1 MCYASIINVLRN
13 HSSNAKRKWRKASY
27 THIHVVCADEEVV
40 LNLNGEVLEGSL
52 KSSKMKLVQAW
63 IELHKEEL
71 EANWKLLSEGERS
84 FQIEP
89 LR

>member
-1 MCYASIINVLRN
+1 MPVLSMFYGIIVRMQKENEEK
-13 HSSNAKRKWRKASY
+13 HH
-27 THIHVVCADEEVV
+27 TPHIHVVCADEEVV
-40 LNLNGEVLEGSL
+40 LDLSGNILEGSL

>member
-1 MCYASIINVLRN
+1 MPVLSMFYGIIVRMQKENGGRHHVP
-13 HSSNAKRKWRKASY
+13 
-27 THIHVVCADEEVV
+27 HIHVVCAEEEVV
-40 LNLNGEVLEGSL
+40 LDLNGEILEGSL

-63 IELHKEEL
+63 IEIHKEEL
-71 EANWKLLSEGERS
+71 VANWKLLSEGERF

>member
-1 MCYASIINVLRN
+1 MPVLSMFYGIIIRMQKENGGKHHVP
-13 HSSNAKRKWRKASY
+13 
-27 THIHVVCADEEVV
+27 HIHVVCADEEVV
-40 LNLNGEVLEGSL
+40 LDLNGEILEGSL
-52 KSSKMKLVQAW
+52 KTSKMKLVQAW

-71 EANWKLLSEGERS
+71 SANWKLLSEGERF